1 MCTVDGGPAW
11 HDLYTYSG
19 RLVRVCHQPRGSP
32 PSPSHTLQAS
42 DALLPHHVEC
52 RRRSSIGNSTVVVWR
67 VGHVFVPGP
76 TPLCE
81 LLQPDLT
88 LALIHAPRNS
98 TRLPTTHPF
107 PFPTPAQAR
116 PRLRSCDGHCP
127 VGRPGFSKKS
137 EHRHTAVCTDTLLRE
152 HAQAANAHDLE
163 GLHAH
168 THARATLFSRRRRQG
183 QLSHH
188 QAFEILARVVYH
200 RFFSHTQTHEYLISL
215 DATSISIFDLR
226 VVAFL
231 LATKAYLFHFR
242 DGCADVARGGSSPH
256 AVGLL
261 STSQLSHPRTQRVA
275 PHGRI
280 A

>member
-183 QLSHH
+183 QATTLSSPGSRRLR
-188 QAFEILARVVYH
+188 FWLEWFITH
-200 RFFSHTQTHEYLISL
+200 RFFPHTQYTDTRVPYLSRLYFNIHLPSTGGRITTCDKSVPVSL
-215 DATSISIFDLR
+215 SR
-226 VVAFL
+226 
-231 LATKAYLFHFR
+231 R
-242 DGCADVARGGSSPH
+242 MRGCRARGQ
-256 AVGLL
+256 L
-261 STSQLSHPRTQRVA
+261 STL
-275 PHGRI
+275 
-280 A
+280 